1 MKTIFVTILLA
12 SLMLSGCNNEEP
24 KKPPAKETTST
35 AIQATADKAHEV
47 IDKTATASQTLAE
60 KAVEIKDIAW
70 KAVTDMLATVQSKH
84 EQVTEEAKKNQSAPT
99 PADAHK

>member
-1 MKTIFVTILLA
+1 MKTIFVITLLA
-12 SLMLSGCNNEEP
+12 SLMLFGCNNEEP
-24 KKPPAKETTST
+24 KKPSAKETKSP

-60 KAVEIKDIAW
+60 KAVEIKDIAR
-70 KAVTDMLATVQSKH
+70 KTVTDMFATVQNKN
-84 EQVTEEAKKNQSAPT
+84 EQVTEEATKNQKAPT

>member
-24 KKPPAKETTST
+24 KKPSAKETTSP

-60 KAVEIKDIAW
+60 KAVEIKDIVW
-70 KAVTDMLATVQSKH
+70 KAVTDMLATVQNKN

>member
-1 MKTIFVTILLA
+1 MKTIFVITLLA

-24 KKPPAKETTST
+24 KKPSAKETTSP
-35 AIQATADKAHEV
+35 AIQATTDKAHEV

-60 KAVEIKDIAW
+60 KAVEIKDITR
-70 KAVTDMLATVQSKH
+70 KAVTDMLATVQNKN
-84 EQVTEEAKKNQSAPT
+84 EQVTEEATKDQKAPT

>member
-1 MKTIFVTILLA
+1 MKTIFIITLLA
-12 SLMLSGCNNEEP
+12 GLMLSACNNEEP
-24 KKPPAKETTST
+24 KKPPAKETTSP

-47 IDKTATASQTLAE
+47 IDKTATVSQTLAE

-70 KAVTDMLATVQSKH
+70 KALTDMLATVQNKD
-84 EQVTEEAKKNQSAPT
+84 EKVTKEATKNQGAPT